1 MTCWRCWQST
11 GSSSAQL
18 LLGWYGFRCHQVLGL
33 VMSYAGSAPH
43 AWGTLT
49 ALHLLLWGFWK
60 SWWVSVLPLLPSLWL
75 TSYSPVCP
83 GRGTYSVQASRSCA
97 ALIMLG
103 KRGAWVRKIREVIP
117 STHCTHQ
124 SVPFWLLN
132 LQVPLSVCK
141 RPQHV
146 SASYC
151 PSFSCCSDGPESI
164 YKAPHFIC
172 FL

>member
-1 MTCWRCWQST
+1 MTCWRCSQST
-11 GSSSAQL
+11 ESSSAQI

-75 TSYSPVCP
+75 TSYLPVYP

-117 STHCTHQ
+117 ATHSTSECA
-124 SVPFWLLN
+124 LLTPKSSSPTQC
-132 LQVPLSVCK
+132 LQETPACFCIL
-141 RPQHV
+141 
-146 SASYC
+146 
-151 PSFSCCSDGPESI
+151 PSFL
-164 YKAPHFIC
+164 
-172 FL
+172 FLLLRWPRKHL